1 MSISIPPAWAL
12 GALLSTLY
20 ATLFHLWRG
29 ESLRDLFRF
38 WAAAWIGFAAGQL
51 ASQWM
56 GSPWLRIGSLHV
68 IGASLG
74 AWLALLI
81 ACRLRL

>member
-1 MSISIPPAWAL
+1 MPILIPPAWAL
-12 GALLSTLY
+12 GALLASLY

-29 ESLRDLFRF
+29 ESLGDLLRF
-38 WAAAWIGFAAGQL
+38 WIAAWIGFAAGQY

-56 GSPWLRIGSLHV
+56 GLAWLQIGSLHV
-68 IGASLG
+68 MGASVG

-81 ACRLRL
+81 ARRL